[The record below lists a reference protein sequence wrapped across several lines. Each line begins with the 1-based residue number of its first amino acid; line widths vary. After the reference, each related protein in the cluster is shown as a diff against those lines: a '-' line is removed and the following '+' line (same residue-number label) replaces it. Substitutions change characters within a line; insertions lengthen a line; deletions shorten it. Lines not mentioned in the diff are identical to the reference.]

1 MLMTLGEFLRDV
13 LIIFM
18 LVLWFWLLITVMS
31 DLFRRHDIGGF
42 SKVIWVILLIVLPY
56 FGIFIYL
63 LTQGSG
69 MGERSVAQAA
79 KVRDDLRNVIGFSAA
94 DELKKIDDLKADG
107 KISDAEYKSM
117 RARIIA

>member
-1 MLMTLGEFLRDV
+1 MGEFLRDV

-42 SKVIWVILLIVLPY
+42 SKVLWVIFLIVLPY
-56 FGIFIYL
+56 LGIFLYL
-63 LTQGSG
+63 LTQGTG
-69 MGERSVAQAA
+69 MGERSVAQASKA
-79 KVRDDLRNVIGFSAA
+79 RDELRNVIGFSAA

-107 KISDAEYKSM
+107 KISEAEYKTM
-117 RARIIA
+117 RARLIA